1 MSIIDIL
8 NIDVIIC
15 MLDHLKDHDKMS
27 FMMTCKEYYDLRSN
41 INYTNLYEY
50 DFIKKLPIINRFKRL
65 VYRDKIFDNNISIN
79 KTIQKYYVKYLSYH
93 IPINVTHLIF

>member
-8 NIDVIIC
+8 NTDVMMYI
-15 MLDHLKDHDKMS
+15 LDYLKDDDKMN

-50 DFIKKLPIINRFKRL
+50 NIIKKLPFSNRFKRL

-79 KTIQKYYVKYLSYH
+79 KTIQEYYVKYLSYH
-93 IPINVTHLIF
+93 IPINVTRFF